1 MARVAVG
8 LERAAGWMAV
18 CWAGAWGDRAALEAA
33 MTEVAVAAEA
43 GMERVGVTK
52 AEGAVVAAQA
62 VALGAAPEVVAQVW
76 VRVET
81 QVAAVSDQGSWVE
94 GSVEGRTA
102 A

>member
-1 MARVAVG
+1 M
-8 LERAAGWMAV
+8 
-18 CWAGAWGDRAALEAA
+18 DRAALEAA